1 MNMAKVIGIAR
12 REKLRGEIEIID
24 SVYVDEKTG
33 LAGDI
38 RGTALNRQ
46 VTLLSK
52 NSWNDVCNELDA
64 QIPWTYRRANI
75 LIEDIDFI
83 QRSGYEIQVGEVL
96 LEVTRETDPCPRM
109 DEQFEGLTEALMSNW
124 RGGVCCNV
132 KKGGN
137 IKLGSKVKINA

>member
-1 MNMAKVIGIAR
+1 MAKVTGIAR
-12 REKLRGEIEIID
+12 REKLRGKIETID
-24 SVYVDEKTG
+24 SVYIDEKTG

-46 VTLLSK
+46 VTLLSQ
-52 NSWNDVCNELDA
+52 NSWNDVCHELNA

-75 LIEDIDFI
+75 LIENIDFHH
-83 QRSGYEIQVGEVL
+83 RSGYEIQVGEVI

-109 DEQFEGLTEALMSNW
+109 DEQFDGLTEALMSNW

-132 KKGGN
+132 KKGGE
-137 IKLGSKVKINA
+137 IKLGSNVKILV